1 MRNSIKRET
10 DMILK
15 SSAAMPGFSPY
26 LTPQYNLPIQY
37 EPHPQQRKRSHLHS
51 PYSEQEARGSVL
63 RDGSKASTGSASPI
77 SKSYRPA
84 SSGSSVAPT
93 EADTL
98 QADRDSPQQ
107 SK

>member
-15 SSAAMPGFSPY
+15 SSSVIPGFSPY
-26 LTPQYNLPIQY
+26 LTPQYNPLPY
-37 EPHPQQRKRSHLHS
+37 EAHPQQRKRHLQS
-51 PYSEQEARGSVL
+51 LYTEQEARGSVL